1 MSKVRPTRSASA
13 DKLTGKNVL
22 LYINYGESATES
34 SPVWCLIGGQRTANF
49 TMSADDIDASNK
61 SSGGWGET
69 YPGIKKTEMSLSGVK
84 NVADD
89 GFAAL
94 KDAYIKGEPV
104 DICRYASDGTA
115 ERNWYNITE
124 LSDETPHDDM
134 ATFSATLGGIGKPK
148 FYSGLTSINDVTG
161 LISSN
166 SNSRVTI
173 SKAAAA
179 DVVVTIESGTITG
192 LKKGG
197 SSVTSSNYSIAAG
210 GKSIVIGSSYL
221 ASLSAGEATFEVQV
235 TGGRGNF
242 EYIVTITA

>member
-1 MSKVRPTRSASA
+1 MAKVRPTRSVSI
-13 DKLTGKNVL
+13 DKLVGKNVL
-22 LYINYGESATES
+22 VYINFGESATEA
-34 SPVWCLIGGQRTANF
+34 SPVWCLIGGQRNGNL

-69 YPGIKKTEMSLSGVK
+69 YPGIKSTELSLEGII
-84 NVADD
+84 NCGDE
-89 GFAAL
+89 GYAAL
-94 KDAYIKGEPV
+94 KDAFIKGEAV

-115 ERNWYNITE
+115 DRNWYNITE

-134 ATFSATLGGIGKPK
+134 ATFSATLGGVGKPK
-148 FYSGLTSINDVTG
+148 FYSNLTSINDVTG

-166 SNSRVTI
+166 SQSRVTI

-192 LKKGG
+192 LKLGG
-197 SSVTSSNYSIAAG
+197 SDVSSSNYSIAAG
-210 GKSIVIGSSYL
+210 GKSIVILGTYL
-221 ASLSAGEATFEVQV
+221 DDLTAGEAVFEVQV

-242 EYIVTITA
+242 EYTVTITA